1 LQIDESEPRF
11 AGSALVVG
19 AIGSDWVP
27 VLYVKW
33 GQWTL
38 GKEDPHK
45 TSIHGNW
52 GDAATS
58 KRFSNWQGI
67 GVQWRNAG
75 AELAAVL
82 GPDSALDE

>member
-1 LQIDESEPRF
+1 MSQGHGLP
-11 AGSALVVG
+11 GALVVV
-19 AIGSDWVP
+19 AIASDWVP
-27 VLYVKW
+27 VLYDKW

-52 GDAATS
+52 GDAARG

-67 GVQWRNAG
+67 GVQRRNEA
-75 AELAAVL
+75 AELAVEL
-82 GPDSALDE
+82 ALNE